1 MDIRIRNNVKV
12 FGQGVQPMLF
22 AHGFGCDQTM
32 WRFIT
37 PAFEDVYRV
46 ILFDY
51 VGCGKSAQSCYDPM
65 RYSSLEGYAQ
75 DVLDIC
81 EELHLNSVVFVGH
94 SVSGMIGMLAAKKE
108 ASRFSKILM
117 LGPSACYVNNP
128 NYRGGLDRHVVDSI
142 LKSINL
148 GTKDW
153 AYHLAPLI
161 MGNIDRPQLAAE
173 LSSLFCELDPTVA
186 RIFAEASFLSDSRTH
201 LQELTVPTL
210 IMQCTDDMV
219 APPAAGDYLHE
230 HIKGSVL
237 VKLDATGHMPH
248 MTAPDE
254 TINVMKDYLF
264 SDY

>member
-1 MDIRIRNNVKV
+1 
-12 FGQGVQPMLF
+12 
-22 AHGFGCDQTM
+22 M

-51 VGCGKSAQSCYDPM
+51 VGCGKSASSCYDPL

-75 DVLDIC
+75 DILDIC

-94 SVSGMIGMLAAKKE
+94 SVSGMIGMLAAKTE
-108 ASRFSKILM
+108 PSRFSKILM
-117 LGPSACYVNNP
+117 LGPSACYINAP
-128 NYRGGLDRHVVDSI
+128 DYRGGFDREEVEHILDSI
-142 LKSINL
+142 NSGK
-148 GTKDW
+148 KDW

-173 LSSLFCELDPTVA
+173 LSTLFCDLDPKVA
-186 RIFAEASFLSDSRTH
+186 RIFAEATFLTDNRIH
-201 LQELTVPTL
+201 LHELTVPTL
-210 IMQCTDDMV
+210 IMQCSDDLV
-219 APPAAGDYLHE
+219 APPAAGDYVHQ

-237 VKLDATGHMPH
+237 VKLDATGHMPQ

-264 SDY
+264 NDH